1 MDVLRLLS
9 EADHRARSGVLP
21 VEASIRRGCSNDASI
36 LGDADAADVAGRV
49 RRDLLRE
56 EVFVREASDLSPAL
70 RRDAVRRDAVVVHQR
85 SRRNDVDKV
94 NSGATTKVLLRENP
108 ITPI

>member
-36 LGDADAADVAGRV
+36 LGDADAADAQTLFIGSTPTPTQW
-49 RRDLLRE
+49 LLDARLSSSTW
-56 EVFVREASDLSPAL
+56 FEARFCIGSIS
-70 RRDAVRRDAVVVHQR
+70 
-85 SRRNDVDKV
+85 S
-94 NSGATTKVLLRENP
+94 
-108 ITPI
+108 